1 MFGAAEHDGTVS
13 PYMAKRATTLQ
24 GTPFRFEGSIPTELL
39 IDRQTELG
47 TLARRAGDRVGVR
60 LAAPRRYGKT
70 SLLVAHAALLRG
82 TEWRSA
88 HVDLGRV
95 SDITDVARRIA
106 AAYGPL
112 DAGWMRAHMT
122 ALLARLGLS
131 VGTAGASVTLGPRP
145 AAPDANAAEAVLHRL
160 LDLPKTLHERDR
172 VPTLVV
178 FDEFQDLLV
187 ARDDLDGVMRSR
199 IQYHG
204 DAAAYV
210 YAGSEPSLMRELFD
224 RRERPLFGQADPLP
238 LGPLPLDQ
246 LLADL
251 AERFAREGLDP
262 GDALAELAIFAGG
275 HPQRVM
281 LLCYLLS
288 ERLEEGQP
296 GTVQTAESVVKDAI
310 ARTEAAHQALWSQLR
325 RSEKVVLAGVADGLP
340 PASPALAGE
349 HHLGRNTLHEAA
361 ERLVDQ
367 GHLAR
372 ETDGVRV
379 IDPLLREWLRRR

>member
-1 MFGAAEHDGTVS
+1 
-13 PYMAKRATTLQ
+13 MARYSADQ
-24 GTPFRFEGSIPTELL
+24 GTPFRFEGPVSPDLL
-39 IDRQTELG
+39 IDRQVELA

-70 SLLVAHAALLRG
+70 SLLVAHAAQLRETG
-82 TEWRSA
+82 WRVA

-95 SDITDVARRIA
+95 SDLTDVARRIA
-106 AAYGPL
+106 AAYGSL
-112 DAGWMRAHMT
+112 DVRWMRAHMGG
-122 ALLARLGLS
+122 LLARLGLS
-131 VGTAGASVTLGPRP
+131 IGTAGASVTLGPRP
-145 AAPDANAAEAVLHRL
+145 ASPDADAAEAVLYRL
-160 LDLPKTLHERDR
+160 LDAPKTLHERDL

-187 ARDDLDGVMRSR
+187 ARDDLDGVVRSQ

-210 YAGSEPSLMRELFD
+210 YAGSEPSMMRELFD
-224 RRERPLFGQADPLP
+224 KRERPLFGQADPLS

-246 LLADL
+246 VLADL
-251 AERFAREGLDP
+251 AERFADERLDP
-262 GDALAELAIFAGG
+262 GEALGELAVFAGG

-281 LLCYLLS
+281 LLSYLLA
-288 ERLEEGQP
+288 EELQAGLP
-296 GTVQTAESVVKDAI
+296 GTVATAESVVQDAI

-340 PASPALAGE
+340 PASPALATE
-349 HHLGRNTLHEAA
+349 HRLGRNTLHEAA

-372 ETDGVRV
+372 ERNGMRV